1 MSRVVKG
8 VFIAVLLMVVS
19 LTLFACKMPQ
29 LPDLSC
35 SGTVTID
42 AVGLEGVIIKSS
54 VKEYAITNSSGN
66 FEFTTKAKSLVVY
79 PYKEGYMF
87 TPSSISLTDGEN
99 TATIVAT
106 KVEALEG
113 TLTLKEVIITP
124 TSISTLPDNYTYT
137 YNDKICLKASDI
149 NIVYESNNYLL
160 NAETIYLYQ
169 NEKNA
174 ISVEDNITFN
184 CGENK
189 RVGIFINAYFKWSH
203 SESKTTETEASFL
216 DILVPQTNAD
226 LVDGQ
231 VKYSLY
237 GINNKSRSFTFDITF
252 LFDFEENTTPSNI

>member
-8 VFIAVLLMVVS
+8 VFIAILLMMVS
-19 LTLFACKMPQ
+19 LTIFACKLPE

-42 AVGLEGVIIKSS
+42 SMGLEGVVIKSS

-79 PYKEGYMF
+79 PYKEGYIF
-87 TPSSISLTDGEN
+87 TPSSLSLTDGEN

-137 YNDKICLKASDI
+137 YNNKTCLKASDI
-149 NIVYESNNYLL
+149 NIVYDSNNYVL
-160 NAETIYLYQ
+160 NPETTYLYQ
-169 NEKNA
+169 NEKNT
-174 ISVEDNITFN
+174 ISVEDNIALN
-184 CGENK
+184 CGEIK

-226 LVDGQ
+226 LVDGR

-252 LFDFEENTTPSNI
+252 VFDFEENTTPSNV